1 MSSGRLSSVVQYL
14 RQIAGTGDAG
24 EQADCQLLERFVT
37 KHDESAYEALMRRH
51 APMVLGTCSRI
62 LRNGH
67 DAEDAFQATF
77 LVLARKARSI
87 GQRRSV
93 GGWLHRIACRTA
105 ARARGKVA
113 RRRARERPLGDVL
126 ATDVTGTCDWHDL
139 RPVIDE
145 ELNRLP
151 ERYRMLIVLC
161 YFEEKTYA
169 EAAQLLGLAEGTVSS
184 RLARAR
190 GILRARL
197 SRRGLGLSSAGLAIV
212 LPQNVSPASMPAGLV
227 DATAKA
233 AVQFAAGKAAAISAQ
248 VGALTESVL
257 RAMFLS
263 SIRTATAVVLT
274 LGLIG
279 SGVGVAAHWGRADP
293 QANPLPGNAV
303 RLPPQQ
309 AAKTTS
315 DKPSP
320 PSKFENAFGYSW
332 AIEPSDVSAN
342 LVGLQLDGFHAIL
355 GKSVGVMVDVTKSG
369 TLALT
374 VADGHAA
381 GAADREYRPVV
392 LDAERKRYLPNSN
405 GGGASAT
412 LSLIRYYLSPE
423 TLPLHKVRYLGIEC
437 LTAEGRRA
445 IATRAAQ
452 RARAAGVEVL
462 PKAQPGNAY
471 DFTLTLIEGKKVR
484 ARDLRGKV
492 VLIDCW
498 STTCSPCMKKMP
510 ALKRLYEKYHKEGFE
525 IIGVSFD
532 NDAKTVE
539 KACQSHG
546 LTWPQSLVPADES
559 TRALWY
565 EAAGMGSVPRILL
578 IDRNGILRADCS
590 PHELEAQIVKLMESS
605 FMR

>member
-77 LVLARKARSI
+77 LVLARKAKSI

-113 RRRARERPLGDVL
+113 RRRARERPLDDVL
-126 ATDVTGTCDWHDL
+126 ARDATSTCDWHEL

-161 YFEEKTYA
+161 YLEEKTYA
-169 EAAQLLGLAEGTVSS
+169 EAARLLGLAEGTVSS

-197 SRRGLGLSSAGLAIV
+197 SRRGLGLSPAGLAIV
-212 LPQNVSPASMPAGLV
+212 LSQNVSPASMPAGLV
-227 DATAKA
+227 DTTAKA

-263 SIRTATAVVLT
+263 SLRTATAVVLA
-274 LGLIG
+274 LGVIG

-293 QANPLPGNAV
+293 QANPKGGNAV
-303 RLPPQQ
+303 PLPPQK
-309 AAKTTS
+309 AAKTSS

-320 PSKFENAFGYSW
+320 PSNSKT
-332 AIEPSDVSAN
+332 PSDTP
-342 LVGLQLDGFHAIL
+342 G
-355 GKSVGVMVDVTKSG
+355 
-369 TLALT
+369 
-374 VADGHAA
+374 
-381 GAADREYRPVV
+381 P
-392 LDAERKRYLPNSN
+392 
-405 GGGASAT
+405 
-412 LSLIRYYLSPE
+412 LS
-423 TLPLHKVRYLGIEC
+423 H
-437 LTAEGRRA
+437 
-445 IATRAAQ
+445 
-452 RARAAGVEVL
+452 
-462 PKAQPGNAY
+462 
-471 DFTLTLIEGKKVR
+471 
-484 ARDLRGKV
+484 
-492 VLIDCW
+492 
-498 STTCSPCMKKMP
+498 
-510 ALKRLYEKYHKEGFE
+510 
-525 IIGVSFD
+525 
-532 NDAKTVE
+532 
-539 KACQSHG
+539 
-546 LTWPQSLVPADES
+546 
-559 TRALWY
+559 
-565 EAAGMGSVPRILL
+565 
-578 IDRNGILRADCS
+578 
-590 PHELEAQIVKLMESS
+590 LM
-605 FMR
+605 